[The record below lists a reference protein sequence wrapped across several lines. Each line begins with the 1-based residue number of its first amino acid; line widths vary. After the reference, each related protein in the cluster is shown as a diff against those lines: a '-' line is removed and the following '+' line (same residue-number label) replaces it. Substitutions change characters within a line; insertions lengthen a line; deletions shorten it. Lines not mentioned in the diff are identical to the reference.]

1 MVYDCNQ
8 RQTFNSIA
16 NWLRQIEQ
24 HAEEGVLRIL
34 VANKI
39 DLADPQVT
47 LEEGRQLADKFK
59 LEFFTTSAKT
69 GQGVDDLFT
78 EVCRKVISL

>member
-39 DLADPQVT
+39 DLTDPQVT
-47 LEEGRQLADKFK
+47 LEEGRQLAEKFK

>member
-1 MVYDCNQ
+1 MGVLLVYDCNQ

-39 DLADPQVT
+39 DLPDP
-47 LEEGRQLADKFK
+47 
-59 LEFFTTSAKT
+59 
-69 GQGVDDLFT
+69 
-78 EVCRKVISL
+78 